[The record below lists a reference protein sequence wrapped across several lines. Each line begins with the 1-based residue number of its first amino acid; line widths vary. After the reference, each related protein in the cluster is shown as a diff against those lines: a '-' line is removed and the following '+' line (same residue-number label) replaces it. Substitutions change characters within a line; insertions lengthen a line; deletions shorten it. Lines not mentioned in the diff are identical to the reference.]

1 MKRLLSRIMLTFMIG
16 LFSLQCYAQ
25 SSPIDMLQNTS
36 DQMLAELKTNK
47 ATLKSNP
54 KKVFDIVNRILLP
67 RIDMTTMS
75 KSVVGR
81 NAWNTASAQA
91 QQTFIKEFTELLI
104 RTYASAIASYSNQSV
119 QFFQVR
125 GGWQG
130 QQQLQVNSQINQ
142 PNGPPIPMSYRLML
156 QGNQWKVVDISVDN
170 VSIVQNYR
178 AQFAN
183 DLNQGG
189 LASLNTKLSQHNDQ
203 LAAQD

>member
-1 MKRLLSRIMLTFMIG
+1 MKRLLFLTLISFMIG
-16 LFSLQCYAQ
+16 IFSLQCYAQ
-25 SSPIDMLQNTS
+25 SSPMDMLQNTS
-36 DQMLAELKTNK
+36 DHMLAELKVNK

-54 KKVFDIVNRILLP
+54 KKVFDIVDRILLP
-67 RIDMTTMS
+67 HIDMTTMS

-81 NAWNTASAQA
+81 NLWNSASTQD
-91 QQTFIKEFTELLI
+91 QQIFIKEFTELLI
-104 RTYASAIASYSNQSV
+104 RTYASAIASYTNQSV
-119 QFFQVR
+119 QFFPIR

-142 PNGPPIPMSYRLML
+142 PNGPPIPMSYRLIL
-156 QGNQWKVVDISVDN
+156 QGSQWKVIDISVDN

-189 LASLNTKLSQHNDQ
+189 LAKLNTKLSQHNDQ